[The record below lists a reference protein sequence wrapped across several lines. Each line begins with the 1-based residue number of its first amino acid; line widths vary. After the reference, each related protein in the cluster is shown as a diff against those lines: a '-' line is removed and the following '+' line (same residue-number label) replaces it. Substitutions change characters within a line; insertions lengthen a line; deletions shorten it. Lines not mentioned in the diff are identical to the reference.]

1 MYTFSKHNNIIKKY
15 LNIIFVL
22 SKMTDFIYE
31 IKNSIPDELCDDIIN
46 MYELEDN
53 KYGGL
58 VFSGLRKDI
67 KDTTDLIIS
76 KNEKRWE
83 RVEKILY
90 NTLTNCFAEYMSHM
104 NKSEY
109 TSNNITYN
117 LLESNKAYI
126 NNFMIQKYEKCKG
139 KYIYHNDFSVNFE
152 KKAYR
157 VVTFIWYLN
166 NVTEG
171 GETEF
176 WGNYTIKPEK
186 GKLVFFPASW
196 CYPHR
201 GKMPISDDKYIIT
214 NWFYID
220 KT

>member
-1 MYTFSKHNNIIKKY
+1 
-15 LNIIFVL
+15 
-22 SKMTDFIYE
+22 MTDFIYE

-90 NTLTNCFAEYMSHM
+90 NTLTNGFAEYMSHM

-139 KYIYHNDFSVNFE
+139 KYIYHNDFSVDFE

-157 VVTFIWYLN
+157 VITFIWYLN
-166 NVTEG
+166 NVIEG

-186 GKLVFFPASW
+186 GKLVFFPACW

-220 KT
+220 ET

>member
-1 MYTFSKHNNIIKKY
+1 
-15 LNIIFVL
+15 
-22 SKMTDFIYE
+22 MTDFIYE

>member
-1 MYTFSKHNNIIKKY
+1 
-15 LNIIFVL
+15 
-22 SKMTDFIYE
+22 MTDFIYE

-46 MYELEDN
+46 MYELEEN

-67 KDTTDLIIS
+67 KDTTDLLMP
-76 KNEKRWE
+76 KNEKKWE
-83 RVEKILY
+83 KVEKILY
-90 NTLTNCFAEYMSHM
+90 NTLTIGFAEYMNHI

-109 TSNNITYN
+109 ISKNTRHNV
-117 LLESNKAYI
+117 LESDKSYI
-126 NNFMIQKYEKCKG
+126 NDFMIQKYEKCKG
-139 KYIYHNDFSVNFE
+139 KYVYHSDFSADFE

-157 VVTFIWYLN
+157 VITFIWYLN

-220 KT
+220 ETSL

>member
-1 MYTFSKHNNIIKKY
+1 
-15 LNIIFVL
+15 
-22 SKMTDFIYE
+22 MTDFIYE

-90 NTLTNCFAEYMSHM
+90 NTLTNGFAEYMSHM

-214 NWFYID
+214 NWFYSEQ
-220 KT
+220 T

>member
-1 MYTFSKHNNIIKKY
+1 
-15 LNIIFVL
+15 
-22 SKMTDFIYE
+22 MTDFIYE

-46 MYELEDN
+46 MYELEDD

-83 RVEKILY
+83 RVQKILY
-90 NTLTNCFAEYMSHM
+90 NTLTNGFAEYMSHV

-109 TSNNITYN
+109 TSKNVRHN
-117 LLESNKAYI
+117 LLETNKAYI

-139 KYIYHNDFSVNFE
+139 KYIYHNDFSADFE

-157 VVTFIWYLN
+157 VITFIWYLN

-220 KT
+220 ET